1 MADLS
6 YYAPIGLF
14 IVSEVLPFIPS
25 ISGNGLA
32 HSILEILKHVLIKI
46 QSEKNDTVLPESLQ
60 DNKNITQDADKERK
74 IEILKKQ
81 LDDIDKEI
89 NKCNV

>member
-1 MADLS
+1 MPDLS
-6 YYAPIGLF
+6 YYAPIALF

-32 HSILEILKHVLIKI
+32 HSIIEILKNILIKI
-46 QSEKNDTVLPESLQ
+46 QTKNDTVLPESLQ
-60 DNKNITQDADKERK
+60 DNKNITQDTDKERK